1 MFEGDVIV
9 SVELEVFS
17 DLSEELNYNLPDFPL
32 YVRKGAL
39 NHFDKYAAACHWH
52 PDLEFIL
59 VLDGEMEYFVNGE
72 IVLIERGNGI
82 FVNSKRM
89 HYGFSTKKL
98 NCTFIVVV
106 IHPSLLGENTHV
118 GKVYWD
124 EKFGSNTEDYIMIT
138 SQSTWG
144 KEILYSLHR
153 IYEEMNSTPYNPLRL
168 LSLATSLC
176 ADVGDHIQRVPGQ
189 INDDQS
195 WIAVW
200 KMTGFI
206 HHHFDLRVTLNDIA
220 TAGSVCRSRCCELF
234 GTYIGQTPNTYLV
247 RYRIQKSSE
256 MLVGTNR
263 SISEIA
269 MNCGFQSASYF
280 SSVFRNETGLTPQNY
295 RKKVRTSL

>member
-1 MFEGDVIV
+1 M

-39 NHFDKYAAACHWH
+39 NHFDNNAAACHWH

-59 VLDGEMEYFVNGE
+59 VLDGEMEYFINGE
-72 IVLIERGNGI
+72 IVRIERGNGI

-89 HYGFSTKKL
+89 HYGFSSKKL
-98 NCTFIVVV
+98 DCTFIVVV
-106 IHPSLLGENTHV
+106 IHPSLLGENTYV

-124 EKFGSNTEDYIMIT
+124 EKFGSTTEDYIMIT
-138 SQSTWG
+138 SQSSWG
-144 KEILYSLHR
+144 TEILHSLHR
-153 IYEEMNSTPYNPLRL
+153 IYEEMNSTPCKPLRL
-168 LSLATSLC
+168 LSLASSLC
-176 ADVGDHIQRVPGQ
+176 ADVGDHIQRAPGK

-206 HHHFDLRVTLNDIA
+206 HHHFDLKVTLDDIA
-220 TAGSVCRSRCCELF
+220 TAGSVCRSKCCELF
-234 GTYIGQTPNTYLV
+234 GNYIGQTPNTYLV

-256 MLVGTNR
+256 MLMETNR

-269 MNCGFQSASYF
+269 MRCGFQSASYF
-280 SSVFRNETGLTPQNY
+280 SSVFRNETGLTPKHY
-295 RKKVRTSL
+295 RKKVRTTPNLISGGV

>member
-1 MFEGDVIV
+1 M
-9 SVELEVFS
+9 SAELEVFS

-72 IVLIERGNGI
+72 IVLIEQGNGI

-98 NCTFIVVV
+98 DCTFIVVV

-138 SQSTWG
+138 PQSTWG
-144 KEILYSLHR
+144 KEILHSLHR
-153 IYEEMNSTPYNPLRL
+153 IYEEMNSTPCKPLRL

-176 ADVGDHIQRVPGQ
+176 ADVGDQIQRIPGQ

-220 TAGSVCRSRCCELF
+220 TAGSVCRSKCCELF

-295 RKKVRTSL
+295 RKKSRTPSHSN

>member
-1 MFEGDVIV
+1 M
-9 SVELEVFS
+9 SAELEVFS

-72 IVLIERGNGI
+72 IVLIEQGNGI

-98 NCTFIVVV
+98 DCTFIVVV
-106 IHPSLLGENTHV
+106 IHPSLLGENTYV

-138 SQSTWG
+138 PQSTWG
-144 KEILYSLHR
+144 TEILHSLLR
-153 IYEEMNSTPYNPLRL
+153 IYEEMNSTPCKPLRL

-176 ADVGDHIQRVPGQ
+176 ADVGDHIQRIPGQ

-220 TAGSVCRSRCCELF
+220 TAGSVCRSKCCELF

-256 MLVGTNR
+256 MLMGTNR

-295 RKKVRTSL
+295 RKKSRTPTHS